1 MLIHEILEVEEET
14 QIFLAEE
21 SLADLINLPV
31 TLEAIDSGLDFE
43 EVVRIG
49 EGLGIAL
56 RLTDPMEFW
65 LVLTDRY
72 SGAKVLENIPT
83 KRVVKSSEE
92 EFQEALVE
100 YFATSLS
107 DELFCE
113 SCIEAGPPLHVQSR
127 IERLEEFLR
136 PILPPKGKVMEICC
150 GNGMTTQSLRRLGFD
165 PWTEDVEKCEVCQAL
180 KAGFLNPKKTM
191 LLDARQLGS
200 FFGPEDFDIVA
211 GFMVGLIDDV
221 NRTLWQEILLEGS
234 KLAKKMVV
242 YTTYTKPEAEWVAET
257 LGKAGWQGEVIDNR
271 DDFGIYDQWA
281 YVAKR

>member
-1 MLIHEILEVEEET
+1 VLIHEILGVEEGT

-31 TLEAIDSGLDFE
+31 TLAAIDSGLDFNE
-43 EVVRIG
+43 MVRID
-49 EGLGIAL
+49 EGLGIAFK
-56 RLTDPMEFW
+56 LTEPVEFW

-72 SGAKVLENIPT
+72 SKEKVLESFPT
-83 KRVVKSSEE
+83 ERVVKSSEE
-92 EFQEALVE
+92 KFQEALVE
-100 YFATSLS
+100 YFAISLS

-113 SCIEAGPPLHVQSR
+113 SCIETGPPFHVQSR

-136 PILPPKGKVMEICC
+136 QILIPEGTVMEICC

-180 KAGFLNPKKTM
+180 KAGFLDPKKTM

-211 GFMVGLIDDV
+211 GFMVGLVDDV
-221 NRTLWQEILLEGS
+221 NRSLWQEILLEGS
-234 KLAKKMVV
+234 KLAKKMVI
-242 YTTYTKPEAEWVAET
+242 YTTYTKPEAEWIAET
-257 LGKAGWQGEVIDNR
+257 LGKAGWKGEVIDNR